1 MKHAVWLLK
10 SASRWGIHR
19 IETGVERLLDDQA
32 VRRYWICHRRRAEA
46 WQAEWSKTVPS
57 MAIDALDQNDMASR
71 RRARLIHSVLV
82 SEPLTRIV
90 SASVAASAMDS
101 PCGGQ
106 ESLAMLKSITRMQL
120 EARNHCL
127 QGLIE
132 GLEQHAMWAVAA
144 ERLRRDT
151 ERWTDL
157 LLGLFVDR
165 EQALAFAFQPDRA
178 AEVESLYG
186 HRQLGGVSIELQ
198 SLFLAGQRDWMQQH
212 ARVDVFQPSLDRAIV
227 DAAMDMLTPS
237 QADNSL
243 PTINPVAHRV
253 LRRLNELDALFES
266 VQ

>member
-1 MKHAVWLLK
+1 MTHAVWLLK

-19 IETGVERLLDDQA
+19 IETGVERPLDDQA

-46 WQAEWSKTVPS
+46 WQAEWSRAVPS
-57 MAIDALDQNDMASR
+57 VSAEELDHRDMAGR
-71 RRARLIHSVLV
+71 RRERLIHSVLL

-90 SASVAASAMDS
+90 SASAATSAMEW
-101 PCGGQ
+101 PCAGR
-106 ESLAMLKSITRMQL
+106 ETMAMLKSTMQMHL

-127 QGLIE
+127 QWLLE
-132 GLEQHAMWAVAA
+132 GLEEHAMWAA

-178 AEVESLYG
+178 AEVEALYG
-186 HRQLGGVSIELQ
+186 YRQLGSESIELQ
-198 SLFLAGQRDWMQQH
+198 SLFLAGQSDWMQQH
-212 ARVDVFQPSLDRAIV
+212 SQVSLFQPSLDQTII
-227 DAAMDMLTPS
+227 DAAMEMLTPS
-237 QADNSL
+237 RAGNSQ
-243 PTINPVAHRV
+243 PTMNPVAHRV
-253 LRRLNELDALFES
+253 MRQLNELDALFEH